1 MITYHL
7 VIALQSLYSFCFCFC
22 FVLLFFSTFFV
33 LRLAIWPYISAFL
46 YFYASTKYLKFIY
59 MTVHVSIEV
68 DEESVWEESYITP
81 YGFMISVFSSGSNCP
96 G

>member
-1 MITYHL
+1 M
-7 VIALQSLYSFCFCFC
+7 ALYLCFSI
-22 FVLLFFSTFFV
+22 LLRF
-33 LRLAIWPYISAFL
+33 YKIS
-46 YFYASTKYLKFIY
+46 KFIY